1 MSDIV
6 QKRPPLYTIYSNI
19 VCVFLQKI
27 PLIKQIFH
35 RKIGEKEL
43 RILVVIVRRKSSR
56 FGAERLFGSV
66 FPKLDYIC
74 AEDFAVINDPRAVV
88 IVEDCAE
95 EADVKSALC
104 VIADGDG
111 GFCTFPDGIRLVT
124 CGVNPKNTVSFTSR
138 SENSITLSL
147 NRAIR
152 TENGVT
158 EPFEYPAKLLRG
170 FSEYDYMAA
179 FAASLF
185 Q

>member
-6 QKRPPLYTIYSNI
+6 QKRPPLYTIYRDI
-19 VCVFLQKI
+19 VCGFLQKI
-27 PLIKQIFH
+27 PLIKQIFR

-74 AEDFAVINDPRAVV
+74 AEGFAVINDPRAVV
-88 IVEDCAE
+88 IVEEYA

-158 EPFEYPAKLLRG
+158 EPLEYPAKLLRG
-170 FSEYDYMAA
+170 FSEYDYMVA